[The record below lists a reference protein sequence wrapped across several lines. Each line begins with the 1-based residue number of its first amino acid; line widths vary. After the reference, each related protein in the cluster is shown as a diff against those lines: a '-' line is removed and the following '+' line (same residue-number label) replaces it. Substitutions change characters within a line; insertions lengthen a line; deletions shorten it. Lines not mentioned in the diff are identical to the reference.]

1 MAVLVL
7 STACTVPTRAPE
19 STASAQEA
27 AAPRGESE
35 AMMAAQNAMRDG
47 DCRGATDSYLAAA
60 GFSEDPQVAMRAAQL
75 ALTCDQLPA
84 ATAAADR
91 WRALSPYSGE
101 AALTTALV
109 AMKRYD
115 VDAARAGLLE
125 WRESGSSGNQ
135 DPLTFAQALAEEADA
150 TLLWR
155 LFSEVLVG
163 DDPSFE
169 VLLAQARLAM
179 SAYNMG
185 AAIEAATRASAL
197 APELVEP
204 QVIVL
209 RALSLL
215 GEHTAAMAGA
225 VRLPPEQLQGENAF
239 LLADLLQSAG
249 RNADAETELQ
259 RLAANPETKAT
270 AEGRLIAMA
279 MRQGKLQV
287 VEQMLASMLGERAD
301 SALGVLYLAELA
313 ERRGDP
319 ARAVQAYGLL
329 AGSPL
334 ELSAR
339 TSAARLML
347 REGAGADGL
356 RLLDEFADANPDRE
370 LETGLAR
377 AHLQVEA
384 KDLKGALATLDSLT
398 KRFPDHPD
406 VEYTRATV
414 LESGGRTRDALT
426 QFDRALKRRPE
437 DPQLLNAYGYTLA
450 DHSQRLND
458 AEAMIRKALEV
469 SPDNPAI
476 QDSLGWLLFRR
487 GRTNEALKMLERAW
501 QNTADAEIGA
511 HFGEVL
517 WKSGDES
524 QALYVWQQALN
535 GSPDHKGVRATM
547 ARLTGEDDSR

>member
-1 MAVLVL
+1 M
-7 STACTVPTRAPE
+7 
-19 STASAQEA
+19 A
-27 AAPRGESE
+27 AA
-35 AMMAAQNAMRDG
+35 QTAMRDG
-47 DCRGATDSYLAAA
+47 DCRGATDNYVAAA

-75 ALTCDQLPA
+75 ALNCDQLPA
-84 ATAAADR
+84 ARAASSR
-91 WRALSPYSGE
+91 WRELSPYSGE
-101 AALTTALV
+101 AALTSALV

-115 VDAARAGLLE
+115 VEAARAGLVD

-135 DPLTFAQALAEEADA
+135 DPLTFAQALAEETDA

-163 DDPSFE
+163 EDPSVE
-169 VLLAQARLAM
+169 VLVAQARLAM
-179 SAYNMG
+179 AAYNMG
-185 AAIEAATRASAL
+185 AAIEAASRASAME
-197 APELVEP
+197 PGMVEP
-204 QVIVL
+204 QIIVL

-215 GEHTAAMAGA
+215 GEHNAAMSGA
-225 VRLPPEQLQGENAF
+225 VKLPLDQMEGENAF

-249 RNADAETELQ
+249 RTTDAETELQ
-259 RLAANPETKAT
+259 RLAANPDTKFT

-287 VEQMLASMLGERAD
+287 VEQLLASMLGDRSD

-313 ERRGDP
+313 ERRGDS

-347 REGAGADGL
+347 REGARADAL
-356 RLLDEFADANPDRE
+356 RLLDEFASANPDRE

-384 KDLKGALATLDSLT
+384 ADLKGALATLDSLA
-398 KRFPDHPD
+398 KRFPEHPD
-406 VEYTRATV
+406 VDYTRATV
-414 LESGGRTRDALT
+414 LESGGRTRDALA
-426 QFDRALKRRPE
+426 QFERALKRRPE

-458 AEAMIRKALEV
+458 AEAMIRKALAV

-487 GRTNEALKMLERAW
+487 GRTSEALQMLERAW
-501 QNTADAEIGA
+501 QNTADAEIAA

-517 WKSGDES
+517 WKSGDEG
-524 QALYVWQQALN
+524 QARHVWQQALN

-547 ARLTGEDDSR
+547 ARLTGEDELR